1 MGLFSLLAFNE
12 SAVEDVRRVKAKSVY
27 DPAGKMTY
35 HGSEWLFHCIVMLR
49 KKVVFFFSLSPP
61 VRSLMPR

>member
-1 MGLFSLLAFNE
+1 MGLFSLLALN
-12 SAVEDVRRVKAKSVY
+12 ALNVRQVKAKSVY
-27 DPAGKMTY
+27 DTAGKMAY

-49 KKVVFFFSLSPP
+49 KKVFFFFSPP